1 MVCAGQRRAKTLHM
15 ADQGTETTESGP
27 GAAATETGGAR
38 AAAAARAYYDSSDVD
53 AFYDSFWGGED
64 IHIGI
69 YAHEHEQ
76 VATASR
82 RTVERVAAKVSHLL
96 GPDRTVLDLGS
107 GYGGAA
113 RYLAE
118 RFGCRVTALNISEEQ
133 NRRHRT
139 TNAERGLDGLIE
151 VVTGSFDDIPFPAEH
166 FDVVWSQDALCHSG
180 DPARTL
186 GEAARV
192 LGPAGEF
199 VFTDIMASDD
209 TPTEAIRPLLTRLA
223 APALSTPGQ
232 YQKLLSQVGLTEV
245 DFEELSR
252 QLRIHYTRLT
262 EEAQRFHAE
271 PDGAVSP
278 GYLAKVREN
287 LPLWQRACRD
297 GLLVWGI
304 YHCRR

>member
-1 MVCAGQRRAKTLHM
+1 MVDQR
-15 ADQGTETTESGP
+15 TETTENGP
-27 GAAATETGGAR
+27 GAAATGTGGTG
-38 AAAAARAYYDSSDVD
+38 AAAAARAYYDSGDVD
-53 AFYDSFWGGED
+53 AFYDSFWGGD

-69 YAHEHEQ
+69 YAHEREQ
-76 VATASR
+76 VGTASR
-82 RTVERVAAKVSHLL
+82 RTVERIAAKVAHLL
-96 GPDRTVLDLGS
+96 GPGRTVLDLGS

-118 RFGCRVTALNISEEQ
+118 RFGCRVTALNISEQQ

-151 VVTGSFDDIPFPAEH
+151 VVTGSFDDIPFPAGH

-186 GEAARV
+186 SEAARV
-192 LGPAGEF
+192 LGPGGEF

-209 TPTEAIRPLLTRLA
+209 TPAEAIRPLLTRLA
-223 APALSTPGQ
+223 APSLPTPGQ
-232 YQKLLSQVGLTEV
+232 YQKLLPQLGLAQVE
-245 DFEELSR
+245 FEDLSE
-252 QLRIHYTRLT
+252 QLRTHYNRLT

-271 PDGAVSP
+271 PDGAISP
-278 GYLAKVREN
+278 DYLAKVREN

>member
-1 MVCAGQRRAKTLHM
+1 MTDQR
-15 ADQGTETTESGP
+15 TETTESRP
-27 GAAATETGGAR
+27 RAAATGTGGTG

-53 AFYDSFWGGED
+53 AFYDSIWGGED

-69 YAHEHEQ
+69 YAHEREQ
-76 VATASR
+76 VRAASR
-82 RTVERVAAKVSHLL
+82 RTIEHVVAKVAHLL
-96 GPDRTVLDLGS
+96 GPGRRVLDLGS

-118 RFGCRVTALNISEEQ
+118 HFGCRVTALNISEQQ

-180 DPARTL
+180 DPGRTL
-186 GEAARV
+186 GEVARV
-192 LGPAGEF
+192 LGPEGEF
-199 VFTDIMASDD
+199 VFTDIMAADD
-209 TPTEAIRPLLTRLA
+209 TPAEAIRPLLTRLA
-223 APALSTPGQ
+223 APSLTTPGH
-232 YQKLLSQVGLTEV
+232 YQKLLPQVGLAKVE
-245 DFEELSR
+245 FEELSQ
-252 QLRIHYTRLT
+252 QLRNHYTRLT
-262 EEAQRFHAE
+262 EEARRYHAE
-271 PDGAVSP
+271 PDGAISP
-278 GYLAKVREN
+278 SYLARVREN